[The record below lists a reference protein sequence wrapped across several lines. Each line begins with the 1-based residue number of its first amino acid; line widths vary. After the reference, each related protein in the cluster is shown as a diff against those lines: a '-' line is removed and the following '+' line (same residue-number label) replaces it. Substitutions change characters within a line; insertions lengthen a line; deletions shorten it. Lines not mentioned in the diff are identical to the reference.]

1 MFKLVK
7 KHKQNKSMYSI
18 TGDAKKYLNDIN
30 LKTDNSENFSFTE
43 KAKQIKTKTN
53 HINKLKE
60 EWKDKPL
67 HGK

>member
-1 MFKLVK
+1 
-7 KHKQNKSMYSI
+7 MYSI

-43 KAKQIKTKTN
+43 KAKQIKTKTK

>member
-43 KAKQIKTKTN
+43 KAKQIKTKTK
-53 HINKLKE
+53 HVNKLKE